1 MQTSTPTAA
10 AGQPA
15 AHPSRSAPEPGAT
28 RAQLKLSCE
37 LAHANLAAFD
47 AARMFGDTLAG
58 APSSYQ
64 PATWRGTLPPD
75 AHTGNQ
81 GISFNLSDGAVLR
94 LRLSQAAVRDVL
106 ETLAPGYW
114 LRSAQGNHSVASS
127 LMSSDPKSVPSD
139 GVNVCPPA
147 ASSTACTKEP

>member
-1 MQTSTPTAA
+1 MHKPTYAGHIPPRPMPDHGPIAPAMPGVAKST
-10 AGQPA
+10 GQPA
-15 AHPSRSAPEPGAT
+15 QHPSV
-28 RAQLKLSCE
+28 
-37 LAHANLAAFD
+37 
-47 AARMFGDTLAG
+47 AG
-58 APSSYQ
+58 APSSFQ

-75 AHTGNQ
+75 EHTGNQ
-81 GISFNLSDGAVLR
+81 GICFNLSDGTVLR
-94 LRLSQAAVRDVL
+94 LCLSRCDVRNVL

-114 LRSAQGNHSVASS
+114 SRSAQGNHSAASS